1 MTPMP
6 DEGPYASRGYQGVPQ
21 DQPPPG
27 PYQVSSRPIDELLIR
42 IDERTRQ
49 MADEMKGLKEIVIT
63 RAEFAPVRLIAYGL
77 VALIL
82 TLVVTAMVA
91 TVIVGGK

>member
-1 MTPMP
+1 MP
-6 DEGPYASRGYQGVPQ
+6 DDSPYASRGYQGVPPQ
-21 DQPPPG
+21 G
-27 PYQVSSRPIDELLIR
+27 GSSGYSEHRPTDELLIR

-91 TVIVGGK
+91 TVIVKGK

>member
-1 MTPMP
+1 MP
-6 DEGPYASRGYQGVPQ
+6 DEGPYASRGYQGVP
-21 DQPPPG
+21 PG
-27 PYQVSSRPIDELLIR
+27 PAPYPSSSHVSDELLIR

-91 TVIVGGK
+91 TVIVKGGK

>member
-1 MTPMP
+1 MG
-6 DEGPYASRGYQGVPQ
+6 ELGPFPSRGEGLPR
-21 DQPPPG
+21 G
-27 PYQVSSRPIDELLIR
+27 PEQYPAAPSGGYNRPVDELLIR

-49 MADEMKGLKEIVIT
+49 MADEVKSLKEVVIT

-82 TLVVTAMVA
+82 TLVITAMVA
-91 TVIVGGK
+91 TVIVRGGGK